1 MANTTF
7 SGPVRSK
14 NGFEDISVAD
24 STGVE
29 TTNSTFSNNTSIG
42 GTLAVTGA
50 STLTGA
56 LSVTGAITGLRSVNT
71 DFNAAGAKTETLT
84 AAQSGTLFLIN
95 GAAANIVNLP
105 ALSTGNVGVTYDFQL
120 TVAVGGSVTTTFVL
134 PGSAVSN
141 FQGMLSLVAGTA
153 ANAVSDVA
161 GDTLTL
167 PNSTVANARISMTC
181 VVDDG
186 TNSTWMVTALSTPI
200 ATIS

>member
-1 MANTTF
+1 MLFRSA
-7 SGPVRSK
+7 SG
-14 NGFEDISVAD
+14 NI
-24 STGVE
+24 
-29 TTNSTFSNNTSIG
+29 TSSG
-42 GTLAVTGA
+42 YVTA
-50 STLTGA
+50 R
-56 LSVTGAITGLRSVNT
+56 RSVNT

-141 FQGMLSLVAGTA
+141 FQGMLTLVSGTA
-153 ANAVSDVA
+153 ANPVSDVA

-186 TNSTWMVTALSTPI
+186 TNSTWMATALSTPI
-200 ATIS
+200 ATIA

>member
-7 SGPVRSK
+7 NGAVRSE
-14 NGFEDISVAD
+14 NGFEDISISA
-24 STGVE
+24 STGAE
-29 TTNSTFSNNTSIG
+29 TTNSTYGENASIG

-50 STLTGA
+50 ISGTSTLTA
-56 LSVTGAITGLRSVNT
+56 RRSVNT
-71 DFNAAGAKTETLT
+71 DFNAAAAKTETLT

-141 FQGMLSLVAGTA
+141 FQGMMSLVAGTA
-153 ANAVSDVA
+153 ANAISDVA

-186 TNSTWMVTALSTPI
+186 TNSTWMATALSTPI
-200 ATIS
+200 ATIA